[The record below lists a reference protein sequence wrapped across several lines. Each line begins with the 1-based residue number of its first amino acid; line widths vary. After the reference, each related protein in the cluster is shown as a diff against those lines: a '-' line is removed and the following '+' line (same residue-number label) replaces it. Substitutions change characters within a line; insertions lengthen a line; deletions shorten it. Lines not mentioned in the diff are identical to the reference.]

1 MSEKHVYLS
10 DLEAVV
16 GLTLTPD
23 EAASLIRLGLF
34 PLPVGLDP
42 ARWKEGVLRV
52 WRARTL
58 DVPDGWGADREVRS

>member
-1 MSEKHVYLS
+1 MSEKYVYLS

-16 GLTLTPD
+16 GLSLTPD

-42 ARWKEGVLRV
+42 ACWKEGVLRA

-58 DVPDGWGADREVRS
+58 DVPDGWSADQEARS